1 MRPMGVW
8 VIVSA
13 VVMLAG
19 CESKGLLTCRE
30 DNVTLQTKVDSMQKD
45 VDKANTS
52 LKQKDAEIAK
62 IKADNVE
69 MQNTAM
75 ESIMT
80 MLKKEEDRSKKLQAA
95 ITEKDTELKGA
106 QDKIAASSLRIS
118 ELEKQV
124 NTLQSL
130 VKEQSAVTTPAAQ
143 PQHQ

>member
-1 MRPMGVW
+1 MGVW

>member
-1 MRPMGVW
+1 MGVW

-95 ITEKDTELKGA
+95 ITEKDTELKCA

-118 ELEKQV
+118 ELEKKV

-130 VKEQSAVTTPAAQ
+130 VKEQYAVTTPAAQ